1 MHYSDSKMTMKM
13 FTGARMRAGTVEE
26 DDRTPFTGLLTKLTN
41 SCYYFCCLLKV
52 HLRVRFK
59 APRPPEYWH
68 SARRLVDDSIFSTIT
83 TYIELL
89 RWVLLCWIALS
100 ECRGP
105 ERYYFAMHFYTL
117 KLTRWLLKIALEG
130 EIGAQMRFH
139 RAGRFRLKS
148 QRKSDV

>member
-68 SARRLVDDSIFSTIT
+68 SARRLTDDTQRKRHSPWMTFSTT
-83 TYIELL
+83 TLYIELLWWVSLCWVPL
-89 RWVLLCWIALS
+89 RWVLLCSMSLWWITLS

-117 KLTRWLLKIALEG
+117 KLTRWLLKIA
-130 EIGAQMRFH
+130 Q
-139 RAGRFRLKS
+139 
-148 QRKSDV
+148 